1 MFKSQFLHFHR
12 DIFSVSQ
19 FPIGKADYNSR
30 SYALTRVGFAI
41 CKLRQGEG
49 TACAKATGGAVA
61 QGRGGKRKLTG
72 GDGLSC
78 QEPDAQV
85 RGKRRMAAE

>member
-19 FPIGKADYNSR
+19 FPIGKADYNSH
-30 SYALTRVGFAI
+30 SCALTRVGFAAH
-41 CKLRQGEG
+41 KLREERE

-61 QGRGGKRKLTG
+61 QGRGGKRG
-72 GDGLSC
+72 GGG
-78 QEPDAQV
+78 QN
-85 RGKRRMAAE
+85 RR

>member
-30 SYALTRVGFAI
+30 SCALTRVGFAAH
-41 CKLRQGEG
+41 KLWEEREQHVRRLRVELWLR
-49 TACAKATGGAVA
+49 GGAA
-61 QGRGGKRKLTG
+61 SG
-72 GDGLSC
+72 S
-78 QEPDAQV
+78 
-85 RGKRRMAAE
+85 